1 MIIYLHDLVILF
13 LITIFFFNII
23 KVWIVLMVYV
33 STNFK
38 KFKNYFRD
46 RFDIFGGGKS
56 LKIPKG

>member
-33 STNFK
+33 STNLK
-38 KFKNYFRD
+38 KLRMISEIEEEFED
-46 RFDIFGGGKS
+46 T
-56 LKIPKG
+56 KGVIRIC

>member
-38 KFKNYFRD
+38 KLRMISEIEEEFED
-46 RFDIFGGGKS
+46 T
-56 LKIPKG
+56 KGVIRIC